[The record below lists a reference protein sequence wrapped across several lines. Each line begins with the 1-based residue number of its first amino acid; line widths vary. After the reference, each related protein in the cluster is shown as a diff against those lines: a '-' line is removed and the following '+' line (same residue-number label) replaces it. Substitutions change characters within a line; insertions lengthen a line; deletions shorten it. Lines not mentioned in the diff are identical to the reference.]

1 MSDPAAMEGGW
12 LGRTTIRVRFHELD
26 PYGHVNHGVY
36 LNYFETA
43 RTELLDELGFGLD
56 VLKDRGLAI
65 VVVEANIRF
74 RAPAEAG
81 DLLTVETRVT
91 EVRRASA
98 WWHQR
103 LTRDGTVLAE
113 LDVRAAMTTLDGRAT
128 AAPDDLRAAI
138 QREPRPAPVEDGTGS
153 AVRAE

>member
-1 MSDPAAMEGGW
+1 MTEVHPRTEEW
-12 LGRTTIRVRFHELD
+12 LGTSTIRVRFHELD

-43 RTELLDELGFGLD
+43 RIELLDQLGYGLD
-56 VLKDRGLAI
+56 VLRQRGLAI

-74 RAPAEAG
+74 RAPARAG
-81 DLLTVETRVT
+81 DLVTIDTRVS
-91 EVRRASA
+91 EVGRASS

-103 LTRDGTVLAE
+103 MTRDGTLLAD
-113 LDVRAAMTTLDGRAT
+113 LDVRAATTTHDGRPT

-138 QREPRPAPVEDGTGS
+138 TPQGDR
-153 AVRAE
+153 

>member
-1 MSDPAAMEGGW
+1 SRRSAQRGTPVGPRVSDPTAEEGGW
-12 LGRTTIRVRFHELD
+12 LGRTKIRVRFHELD

-43 RTELLDELGFGLD
+43 RTELLDDLGYGLD
-56 VLKDRGLAI
+56 VLQDRGLAI

-81 DLLTVETRVT
+81 DVLTVDTRVT
-91 EVRRASA
+91 EVRRASS

-103 LTRDGTVLAE
+103 LTRDGTVLAD
-113 LDVRAAMTTLDGRAT
+113 LDVRAAMTTLDGRVT
-128 AAPDDLRAAI
+128 AAPDDLRATI
-138 QREPRPAPVEDGTGS
+138 LGR
-153 AVRAE
+153 